1 MPEVRELRCATLGA
15 GSTLQVS
22 LSLTLR
28 LCSTLWLWVFL
39 ERSFQEPGGLL
50 SWKKEEATVSFWFLG
65 YFAAG
70 IEVLAFVNANKT
82 FVNLVQHDK
91 PTCFFFLS
99 SVSYNLSR
107 PRSHS
112 MVSYK
117 QVFHHGSFWMW
128 TWQSESLTFGLGVWI
143 HSCFNFKLLDA
154 FLEIYT
160 SPRHRLV
167 YVASLTQWLWYC
179 SHSGSYTEKCPF
191 PVAVVME
198 VHLDCAN
205 SCKMHF
211 I

>member
-15 GSTLQVS
+15 GSTLQLQVS
-22 LSLTLR
+22 LSLTQ
-28 LCSTLWLWVFL
+28 TLFHSLTLSVFGKEFSRTRWSAL
-39 ERSFQEPGGLL
+39 MR
-50 SWKKEEATVSFWFLG
+50 KKRAAVSFWFLG

-91 PTCFFFLS
+91 PTCFF
-99 SVSYNLSR
+99 SVFCYNLSW

-112 MVSYK
+112 MVSHK

-128 TWQSESLTFGLGVWI
+128 TWQRKSLTFGLGVWI
-143 HSCFNFKLLDA
+143 HSHFNFKLLDA
-154 FLEIYT
+154 FFEIYM

-179 SHSGSYTEKCPF
+179 SHSGSCTEKCLF

-198 VHLDCAN
+198 VHFDCGN
-205 SCKMHF
+205 SSKMHF